1 MGADCCR
8 FRNCSLH
15 AGFGPFS
22 CHDDRSPRYI
32 FYILPFSNLQFSPVS
47 CLSGD
52 MLISA
57 LLRSKRGRFASWSSG
72 TSINPYINHNQLVSR
87 GGASLHVLPFQASG
101 SADADLAFVPPLQS
115 VLCVVPD
122 RNHGRNADHVEV
134 ASFLE
139 ANGSLVDSS
148 AQYVE
153 LRVQLL
159 RLYDYSAADL
169 CAL

>member
-1 MGADCCR
+1 MLVWGYANLCPAAQQAWSIR
-8 FRNCSLH
+8 LMVLRYLH
-15 AGFGPFS
+15 
-22 CHDDRSPRYI
+22 
-32 FYILPFSNLQFSPVS
+32 
-47 CLSGD
+47 
-52 MLISA
+52 
-57 LLRSKRGRFASWSSG
+57 
-72 TSINPYINHNQLVSR
+72 NPYINHNQLVSR

-101 SADADLAFVPPLQS
+101 SADAELAFVPPLQS

-159 RLYDYSAADL
+159 RLYDYSVADL